1 VSELVIVRHGETEW
15 SRTMRHTGNTDLAL
29 TEEGEAQA
37 RSVAERLA
45 GREFALVLSS
55 PLQRARRTAELA
67 GYGDRAEPDD
77 DLREREYGDYEGLT
91 TKEIRVER
99 PGWDVWRDDLPG
111 GETLAAVGAR
121 ADRVI
126 ERALAAEG
134 DTLVFAHSH
143 LLRTLGARWIGIGP
157 EGGGKLVL
165 GTAALCVLGFER
177 ERRVIKRW
185 NWT

>member
-1 VSELVIVRHGETEW
+1 VSEIVLVRHGETEW

-37 RSVAERLA
+37 RSVVERLA

-67 GYGDRAEPDD
+67 GYGDRAEPDEN
-77 DLREREYGDYEGLT
+77 LRERDYGEYEGLT
-91 TKEIRVER
+91 TKEIRVEH
-99 PGWDVWRDDLPG
+99 PGWDVWRDDVPG
-111 GETLAAVGAR
+111 GETLAELGTR

-126 ERALAAEG
+126 ERALAAGG

-143 LLRTLGARWIGIGP
+143 LLRTLGARWIGLGP

-165 GTAALCVLGFER
+165 GTAAICVLGFER
-177 ERRVIKRW
+177 ERRVLKRW

>member
-91 TKEIRVER
+91 TKEIRVAR

>member
-1 VSELVIVRHGETEW
+1 VSELVIVRHGETDW

-29 TEEGEAQA
+29 TQEGEVQA
-37 RSVAERLA
+37 RAVAERLA

-55 PLQRARRTAELA
+55 PLQRALRTAELA

-77 DLREREYGDYEGLT
+77 DLRERDYGEYEGLT
-91 TKEIRVER
+91 TKEIRRER

>member
-1 VSELVIVRHGETEW
+1 MSELVLVRHGETEW
-15 SRTMRHTGNTDLAL
+15 SRAMRHTGNTDLAL
-29 TEEGEAQA
+29 TEEGEVQA

-45 GREFALVLSS
+45 GREFALVLAS

-77 DLREREYGDYEGLT
+77 DLRERDYGEYEGLT
-91 TKEIRVER
+91 TKEIRRDR
-99 PGWDVWRDDLPG
+99 PGWDVWRDDIPG

-121 ADRVI
+121 AERVI
-126 ERALAAEG
+126 ERALAADG

-143 LLRTLGARWIGIGP
+143 LLRTLAGSWIGIGP
-157 EGGGKLVL
+157 VGGGKLTL
-165 GTAALCVLGFER
+165 GTAALSVLGFER

>member
-29 TEEGEAQA
+29 TQEGEAQA

-55 PLQRARRTAELA
+55 PLQRALRTAELA

-77 DLREREYGDYEGLT
+77 DLRERDYGEYEGLT
-91 TKEIRVER
+91 TKEIRRER